1 MTTHLL
7 NSAMMPKPGT
17 YTMHAISSEEFFRL
31 FIDAMMGDGLI
42 NCIGYAQNLEMI
54 AEETGI
60 RLKTSREQT
69 HIEDG
74 DAMLIMRLKYRV
86 EGIKGRSVNPA
97 DFEFFR
103 AEYRAG

>member
-1 MTTHLL
+1 MKTHLL

-17 YTMHAISSEEFFRL
+17 YHLRAITKDEFFRL
-31 FIDAMMGDGLI
+31 VIDAMIGDGLI

-60 RLKTSREQT
+60 RLKTSRQQT

-74 DAMLIMRLKYRV
+74 DSLLIMRLKYRTD
-86 EGIKGRSVNPA
+86 GIKGGRVAPD
-97 DFEFFR
+97 DFEFFTCIYT
-103 AEYRAG
+103 A

>member
-7 NSAMMPKPGT
+7 NSAMMPKTGT
-17 YTMHAISSEEFFRL
+17 YHLQAISQDEFFRL
-31 FIDAMMGDGLI
+31 FIDAMAAESLK

-54 AEETGI
+54 AEQTGI

-74 DAMLIMRLKYRV
+74 DSLLIMRLKYRI
-86 EGIKGRSVNPA
+86 EGIKGGRVSPD
-97 DFEFFR
+97 DFEFFTCIYT
-103 AEYRAG
+103 A

>member
-74 DAMLIMRLKYRV
+74 DSLLIMRLKYRTD
-86 EGIKGRSVNPA
+86 GIKGGRVAPD
-97 DFEFFR
+97 DFEFFTCTYT
-103 AEYRAG
+103 A

>member
-17 YTMHAISSEEFFRL
+17 YHLQAISQDEFFRL
-31 FIDAMMGDGLI
+31 FIDAMIGDGLI

-54 AEETGI
+54 AEQTGI

-69 HIEDG
+69 HLEDG
-74 DAMLIMRLKYRV
+74 DNLLIMRLKYRT
-86 EGIKGRSVNPA
+86 EGIKGGRVNPD
-97 DFEFFR
+97 DFEFFTCTYT
-103 AEYRAG
+103 A

>member
-1 MTTHLL
+1 
-7 NSAMMPKPGT
+7 MMPKPGT

-74 DAMLIMRLKYRV
+74 DSLLIMRLKYRTD
-86 EGIKGRSVNPA
+86 GIKGGRVAPD
-97 DFEFFR
+97 DFEFFTCTYT
-103 AEYRAG
+103 A